1 LVTLIADKFLPKQ
14 ASNITSYGKTN
25 NILLDKEWNNQQI
38 KPIMKEGKHH

>member
-25 NILLDKEWNNQQI
+25 NI
-38 KPIMKEGKHH
+38 M